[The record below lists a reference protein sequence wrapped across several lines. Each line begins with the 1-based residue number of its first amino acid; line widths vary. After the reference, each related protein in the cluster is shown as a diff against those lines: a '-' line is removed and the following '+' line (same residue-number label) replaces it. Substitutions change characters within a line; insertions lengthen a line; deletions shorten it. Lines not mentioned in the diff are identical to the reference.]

1 MARIVKEPLVV
12 FEERVPTVRLSPFKE
27 TADAGVVVLPEDEP
41 EPDSEEEPEPDEELP
56 EPDELPLEPDELP
69 EPDEEEPLP
78 EELPDSD
85 DEPEPLS
92 LEPELVFVL

>member
-1 MARIVKEPLVV
+1 MKEPLVV

-27 TADAGVVVLPEDEP
+27 TADAGLVVLSDDEP
-41 EPDSEEEPEPDEELP
+41 EPDSEEEP

>member
-1 MARIVKEPLVV
+1 MKEPLVV

-27 TADAGVVVLPEDEP
+27 TADAGAVVLPEEEP
-41 EPDSEEEPEPDEELP
+41 EPDSEDEPDEELP
-56 EPDELPLEPDELP
+56 EPDELPLEPDELPEP

>member
-1 MARIVKEPLVV
+1 M
-12 FEERVPTVRLSPFKE
+12 
-27 TADAGVVVLPEDEP
+27 ADAGAVVLPED
-41 EPDSEEEPEPDEELP
+41 EPEPDEELP
-56 EPDELPLEPDELP
+56 EPDELPLEPEELP
-69 EPDEEEPLP
+69 EPDEDEPLP

>member
-27 TADAGVVVLPEDEP
+27 TADAGAVVLPEDEP
-41 EPDSEEEPEPDEELP
+41 EPDSEDEPDEELP

-69 EPDEEEPLP
+69 
-78 EELPDSD
+78 DSD
-85 DEPEPLS
+85 DEPVSEPVS